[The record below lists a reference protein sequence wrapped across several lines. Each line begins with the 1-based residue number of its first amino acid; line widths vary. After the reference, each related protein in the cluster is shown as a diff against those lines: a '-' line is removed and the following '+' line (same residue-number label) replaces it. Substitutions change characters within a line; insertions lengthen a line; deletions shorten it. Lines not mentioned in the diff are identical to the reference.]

1 VITDL
6 QGRSPQSPMSRIT
19 ARLSSA
25 YLPLGFVSGLFSINH
40 ATFMDNATNAVY
52 AVLTVIF
59 LVGTYGLALSLET
72 IMEQWISFKS
82 SEWRPKPRRHKNPD
96 LEVEL
101 PSWRE
106 RNPLTLRRSYEV
118 GEEVS
123 SSV

>member
-1 VITDL
+1 
-6 QGRSPQSPMSRIT
+6 
-19 ARLSSA
+19 
-25 YLPLGFVSGLFSINH
+25 
-40 ATFMDNATNAVY
+40 MDNATNAVY

-82 SEWRPKPRRHKNPD
+82 GEWRPKPRRHKNPD